1 MGYRVSSKTKGFLAL
16 LLLLFCFRLG
26 FGLCSE
32 FWSDDDTK
40 QIYLIGLKFY
50 TTHQWPYFGP
60 DVDYSLQSPLVQIPG
75 ALQGVLV
82 GAPFFVL
89 PIPEAPFI
97 LLNILSFAGLCLLA
111 WYCARRLPE
120 VPAWIIWAWLLT
132 APWTLDFSTHPV
144 NTSYVL
150 FGAIL
155 FFVAAL
161 ETYPFLTKNLL
172 PIKWANFMM
181 GFALF
186 WVMQLHMSWPILL
199 PFLFLSFY
207 FQYRKSVLS
216 LWRALAWFALG
227 AILTG
232 SLLLPTFFKYG
243 LHQGLGGADTALTFN
258 ARNLLKFINPVEG
271 ILGRFLS
278 YASFEVPRFLGPH
291 TIQRLAFLKEH
302 PWIIP
307 FAVFLGVAGI
317 LQPIA
322 MFFLWFLKKDSGQD
336 WQHIKYFTLATVCL
350 LYVSFLFTN
359 RTPQAHTFYLVL
371 PIAMIYSFY
380 CWSAFLVKKRWR
392 LFIKIF
398 LACGIIFHTGL
409 ALHKFSRES
418 LYVDH
423 NAVQSAIDR
432 KDYTLVGER
441 RPGAR

>member
-1 MGYRVSSKTKGFLAL
+1 
-16 LLLLFCFRLG
+16 LG

-32 FWSDDDTK
+32 FWSDEDTK

-50 TTHQWPYFGP
+50 TTGQWPYFGP
-60 DVDYSLQSPLVQIPG
+60 DVDYSTTTPLVQIPG

-89 PIPEAPFI
+89 PIPEAPFL

-120 VPAWIIWAWLLT
+120 VPAWIIWGWLLT
-132 APWTLDFSTHPV
+132 APWTLELSTHPV
-144 NTSYVL
+144 NPSYVL

-155 FFVAAL
+155 FFVGAL
-161 ETYPFLTKNLL
+161 ETYPFLTKNVL

-199 PFLFLSFY
+199 PFLLLSLY
-207 FQYRKSVLS
+207 FQYRSPVHS
-216 LWRALAWFALG
+216 LWRALPYFALG

-232 SLLLPTFFKYG
+232 SFLLPTFFKYG
-243 LHQGLGGADTALTFN
+243 LHEGLGGAGSAFTFN
-258 ARNLLKFINPVEG
+258 PGNLVKLINPAEG
-271 ILGRFLS
+271 IPGRFLS
-278 YASFEVPRFLGPH
+278 FASFEVPRFLGPH
-291 TIQRLAFLKEH
+291 TVQRVAFLKEH
-302 PWIIP
+302 LWIIP
-307 FAVFLGVAGI
+307 LVIFLGVVGI

-322 MFFLWFLKKDSGQD
+322 MFFLWFFKKNSGND
-336 WQHIKYFTLATVCL
+336 WKHIKYLTVATVCL
-350 LYVSFLFTN
+350 LYLSFLFTN
-359 RTPQAHTFYLVL
+359 RTPQAHTFYVVL
-371 PIAMIYSFY
+371 PLAMIYSFY
-380 CWSAFLVKKRWR
+380 CWSGLLVKNGWLLFTKVFLV
-392 LFIKIF
+392 
-398 LACGIIFHTGL
+398 CGIIFHTGL

-418 LYVDH
+418 LYVDR

-441 RPGAR
+441 RTGARYR